1 MPYIKLLTR
10 NPMKEMKEYQLEDGL
25 FLVVRPSGAWCIEL
39 ETIRHRKVV
48 APNGSSILVPER
60 NRCVEFEAP
69 HKAKGHEW
77 TDAEIS
83 ALKLITHIL
92 IPNI

>member
-1 MPYIKLLTR
+1 
-10 NPMKEMKEYQLEDGL
+10 MKEYQLEDGL

-39 ETIRHRKVV
+39 ERMRHRKVV
-48 APNGSSILVPER
+48 APSGASISVEEKVR
-60 NRCVEFEAP
+60 QVEFEAP
-69 HKAKGHEW
+69 HKAKGHDW
-77 TDAEIS
+77 TEAEIS